1 MRLGVRPA
9 VFLGRLFL
17 FLLLT
22 YFLWRPVEP
31 AYTQLLATL
40 TSGFLHLTE
49 VSSNPNFNQVT
60 DMRVRETADDRQ
72 AIFYQN
78 RRFPAVQSGIPAEW
92 VQANLV
98 LLIPLML
105 ATPARTY
112 QQKFARLLLALGM
125 AVILQVLDIAVTVKA
140 LYASEIPG
148 YGPWARWLYG
158 FGNSF
163 VQGMDT
169 QLFPFAIWA
178 GIHFN
183 QLLGR
188 GSWVPAKPSAPAA
201 KAVRGQG
208 RSERPQGKKTAK
220 GRPGGL
226 PPASSR

>member
-1 MRLGVRPA
+1 MRLGIKPA
-9 VFLGRLFL
+9 VFLGRLL
-17 FLLLT
+17 ALLLLT

-40 TSGFLHLTE
+40 TSEFLHLTE
-49 VSSNPNFNQVT
+49 MSSDPNFNQVT
-60 DMRVRETADDRQ
+60 DMRVRETSDDRS
-72 AIFYQN
+72 AIFYQH

-112 QQKFARLLLALGM
+112 QQKLWRLALALGI
-125 AVILQVLDIAVTVKA
+125 AVTLQVLDIAVTVKA

-148 YGPWARWLYG
+148 YGPFARWLYG
-158 FGNSF
+158 FGDSF

-188 GSWVPAKPSAPAA
+188 GAWAATAVPAAA
-201 KAVRGQG
+201 ATVTRGPD
-208 RSERPQGKKTAK
+208 RSGRPQGKTTAK
-220 GRPGGL
+220 DR
-226 PPASSR
+226 A